1 MTRHRARPSFTVE
14 IKRSRTSPLIDSERP
29 QSEPPVGKPSAGK
42 IPAGK
47 PVASLAAPVDPERK
61 PASPGRN
68 LWAGTGLFEEAAA
81 ATQSGRFDSPE
92 LSVFSKNPA
101 GQIASGK
108 SAAGKSPL
116 SKSPPGK
123 SVPGKS
129 SADRT
134 PEKSPF
140 DKTVD
145 QVFAAPAQQAA
156 PAKRVLPSLI
166 APPEPEPEPEAAP
179 EPEAKLPRVRRYR
192 AAEPAPRRAAG
203 PRPAF
208 VWPEDW
214 PDEAPIQ
221 TPAPI
226 AVPAV
231 PRIDSKIQVPKAQ
244 ASQVQVPQVQLPRVQ
259 APTSQGP
266 DAAPGPQ
273 GSDAG
278 EIRLRPK
285 RRAGEEDLRIGQR
298 WKRRLPRV
306 CW

>member
-14 IKRSRTSPLIDSERP
+14 IKRSRTSPLIESERP
-29 QSEPPVGKPSAGK
+29 QSER
-42 IPAGK
+42 PAGK
-47 PVASLAAPVDPERK
+47 PSLGMPPLGKASPGKPPAASLAAPVEPERK

-81 ATQSGRFDSPE
+81 ATQSGRFDPPE
-92 LSVFSKNPA
+92 LSVFSKTPAGKTPVGKTPAGKNPA
-101 GQIASGK
+101 DK
-108 SAAGKSPL
+108 N
-116 SKSPPGK
+116 
-123 SVPGKS
+123 
-129 SADRT
+129 

-140 DKTVD
+140 DKTAE
-145 QVFAAPAQQAA
+145 QVFATPAQRAA

-179 EPEAKLPRVRRYR
+179 EPEPKLPRVRRYR

-226 AVPAV
+226 AVPAA
-231 PRIDSKIQVPKAQ
+231 PRIDSKIQVPTHQVPVRQ
-244 ASQVQVPQVQLPRVQ
+244 ASTVP
-259 APTSQGP
+259 AGE
-266 DAAPGPQ
+266 AAPQ
-273 GSDAG
+273 ASESG
-278 EIRLRPK
+278 EIRPRAK
-285 RRAGEEDLRIGQR
+285 RRGAEEDLRIGQR

>member
-29 QSEPPVGKPSAGK
+29 QSERPVGKPPVGKPA
-42 IPAGK
+42 
-47 PVASLAAPVDPERK
+47 VSLAAPAEPEPKPK

-81 ATQSGRFDSPE
+81 ATQSGRFDPPE
-92 LSVFSKNPA
+92 LSVFSRNSAGKNSDGKPPA
-101 GQIASGK
+101 GKVPADK
-108 SAAGKSPL
+108 AAEKSPL
-116 SKSPPGK
+116 
-123 SVPGKS
+123 
-129 SADRT
+129 
-134 PEKSPF
+134 
-140 DKTVD
+140 DKTAE
-145 QVFAAPAQQAA
+145 QVFAAPAQRADAA

-179 EPEAKLPRVRRYR
+179 EPEPKLPRVRRYR

-221 TPAPI
+221 TPAPV
-226 AVPAV
+226 AVPVA
-231 PRIDSKIQVPKAQ
+231 PRIESKIQVPT
-244 ASQVQVPQVQLPRVQ
+244 SQ
-259 APTSQGP
+259 APKMQAP
-266 DAAPGPQ
+266 DAAPQ

-278 EIRLRPK
+278 EIRLRTK
-285 RRAGEEDLRIGQR
+285 RRAGDEDLRIGQR